1 MRLGVEYPYA
11 GIPCADRDAKLVGT
25 TGPKI
30 NDRTQDVELDIS
42 KGNEHLSQQSSEV
55 SRQAPSHLRRQC

>member
-25 TGPKI
+25 TGL
-30 NDRTQDVELDIS
+30 RSMT
-42 KGNEHLSQQSSEV
+42 EHKM
-55 SRQAPSHLRRQC
+55 